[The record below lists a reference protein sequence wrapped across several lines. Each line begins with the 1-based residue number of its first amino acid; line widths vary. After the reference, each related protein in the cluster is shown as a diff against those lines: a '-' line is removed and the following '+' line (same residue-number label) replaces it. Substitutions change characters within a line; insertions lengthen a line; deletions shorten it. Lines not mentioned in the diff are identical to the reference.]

1 MFKVSLIAEMVVK
14 VKRER
19 ETLNNT
25 GSEYLESWVLLFHH
39 AFNYKQR

>member
-14 VKRER
+14 VKKR